1 MHAKVQGVSVPKKQQ
16 PQSAEQAPQKQAIQI
31 IDPRWILKAVG
42 ITILVAFLC
51 AYATLCA
58 QYSIGAWQL
67 ILHPS
72 PQVTVLD
79 TQKLRLP
86 SEEVHFDSDEVGN
99 LHLAG
104 IWVPGVQGERHSGT
118 TLLCATDADGRFDD
132 VGLLQ
137 AAHQL
142 GANLFLFDYRGFG
155 KSAPARPHEQTMNT
169 DAEAALSYLQSIR
182 KLPLSTIFACGQG
195 VGASIATTLAV
206 HHGAIPALIVADADP
221 AIFDHLMAD
230 KRSTLVPARLLT
242 HDRFDVA
249 SGLAGVAVPKLL
261 IQTKNI
267 PAGQRDA
274 YTKAAMP
281 KHIVDLSNTPSM
293 DVALRDALSR
303 FLDEYLPAQPLQ
315 LTPQLPS
322 TK

>member
-1 MHAKVQGVSVPKKQQ
+1 VSVPKKQQ
-16 PQSAEQAPQKQAIQI
+16 PQSVKQAPQI

-58 QYSIGAWQL
+58 QYSIGSWQL

-79 TQKLRLP
+79 TQKLDLP
-86 SEEVHFDSDEVGN
+86 SEQIHFDTDEAGN

-104 IWVPGVQGERHSGT
+104 TWIPGTPGVSHSGV
-118 TLLCATDADGRFDD
+118 TLLCATDADGHFEET
-132 VGLLQ
+132 GLLQ

-142 GANLFLFDYRGFG
+142 GANIFLFDYRGFG
-155 KSAPARPHEQTMNT
+155 KSAPLRPHEETMNA
-169 DAEAALSYLQSIR
+169 DAEAALNYLQNTR
-182 KLPLSTIFACGQG
+182 KLPLSAILACGQG
-195 VGASIATTLAV
+195 VGASIATTLAA

-221 AIFDHLMAD
+221 TIFDRLMAD

-242 HDRFDVA
+242 HDRFDVT
-249 SGLAGVAVPKLL
+249 SSLATTSTPKLL
-261 IQTKNI
+261 IQTKSN
-267 PAGQRDA
+267 PAGQQSA
-274 YTKAAMP
+274 YAKAAMP
-281 KHIVDLSNTPSM
+281 KRVLDLVGTPSTNA
-293 DVALRDALSR
+293 VLCEALSR
-303 FLDEYLPAQPLQ
+303 FFDEYLSAQSLQ